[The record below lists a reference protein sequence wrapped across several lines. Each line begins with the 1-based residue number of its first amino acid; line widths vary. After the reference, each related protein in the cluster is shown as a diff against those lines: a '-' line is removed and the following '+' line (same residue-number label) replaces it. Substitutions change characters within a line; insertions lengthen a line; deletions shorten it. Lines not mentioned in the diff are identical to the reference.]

1 MCIRDRSSCCALRA
15 RGPRHWLC
23 LEQLVR
29 GAASVENGTTI
40 LFGLPGV
47 AVDRIEKDAEGART
61 VHLRTAD
68 EAAAACPRCGGVLE
82 FGQAASLH
90 PAEGL
95 AVRGGAACG
104 AVAQD

>member
-47 AVDRIEKDAEGART
+47 AVDRVEKDADGART
-61 VHLRTAD
+61 VHLRIAD
-68 EAAAACPRCGGVLE
+68 EAAAACPTCGV
-82 FGQAASLH
+82 FSSSVRQRRYH

-95 AVRGGAACG
+95 SVLG
-104 AVAQD
+104 